1 MDKSKNIFLFDRFEF
16 KLSKKEHRLSIE
28 IEDPASG
35 RSFSISLDSDAIP
48 QLSHDI
54 FADVNSMYQG
64 LEDALKQLHKE
75 VTLYFD
81 GEGSLEY
88 RVNFSVGIVKKD
100 LHFTIVLQE
109 KQLEPWVILERKMEY
124 RFNQV
129 FSKFEEIESQVNFP
143 VGYQGNDEEKHPSSM
158 KSDIE
163 KLKSENKYVIE
174 AMNRLEKA
182 IFERLDN
189 LEQRVEKIEGSQGKN
204 FIYCFRHFIMNR
216 KYRRYCFKV
225 C

>member
-1 MDKSKNIFLFDRFEF
+1 MDQAKNIFLFDRFEF
-16 KLSKKEHRLSIE
+16 KLAKKENRLSLE
-28 IEDPASG
+28 VEDPASG
-35 RSFSISLDSDAIP
+35 RSFFISLDSDAIP

-64 LEDALKQLHKE
+64 LEDALKELHKE
-75 VTLYFD
+75 VRLSFD
-81 GEGSLEY
+81 SEGNLEY

-143 VGYQGNDEEKHPSSM
+143 VGHHENDEEKHTSSVR
-158 KSDIE
+158 SDIN
-163 KLKSENKYVIE
+163 KITNENKYILE
-174 AMNRLEKA
+174 AMNRLEKGL
-182 IFERLDN
+182 FEKFAN
-189 LEQRVEKIEGSQGKN
+189 LEQRIEKIEISQGLG
-204 FIYCFRHFIMNR
+204 FIVSNNSL
-216 KYRRYCFKV
+216 
-225 C
+225 